1 MSILFAGKSVALKGD
16 LNTISKLYK
25 KCYDLCAEASE
36 YAFNEFQSQS
46 FYKIFTRLKSTLS
59 VRRKNNRDGQKIKD

>member
-25 KCYDLCAEASE
+25 KCYDPCADATE
-36 YAFNEFQSQS
+36 YAFNEFQSQPL
-46 FYKIFTRLKSTLS
+46 FKIFTRLKLTLP
-59 VRRKNNRDGQKIKD
+59 VRRKN